1 MSTVASIVLAAGS
14 GTRFGHSINKV
25 WLQLNGKHIISR
37 SLENS
42 RANFSNVRSILVIN
56 PDDEQFA
63 REALTKD
70 GSLANTEIV
79 HGGATRHESE
89 YKALQYL
96 KNDIE
101 AGLIDLVLIHD
112 GARPLATAELFV
124 AIAAGA
130 QTHGGA
136 IPTIALDPREM
147 DTARDETVARVQTP
161 QGFRAQQILQA
172 YEKAVVS
179 GFVAYSSAPASSAR
193 AIDFRSESEET
204 ISTGKPSSSTRDLN
218 SRTSSIPFITG
229 MCKSEHTRS
238 NPLSSKSIAR
248 AAAPSPAASQV
259 NPMSSNI
266 LVITR
271 RITAESSTTK
281 ALLITH
287 ILLFL

>member
-1 MSTVASIVLAAGS
+1 MSTQTSVASIVLAAGS
-14 GTRFGHSINKV
+14 GTRFGHSMNKV

-56 PDDEQFA
+56 PDDEEFA

-70 GSLANTEIV
+70 GALANTEIV

-96 KNDIE
+96 KGDIE

-112 GARPLATAELFV
+112 GARPLATPELFV

-147 DTARDETVARVQTP
+147 DAARDETVARVQTP
-161 QGFRAQQILQA
+161 QGFRSQQLLQA
-172 YEKAVVS
+172 YEKAAV
-179 GFVAYSSAPASSAR
+179 
-193 AIDFRSESEET
+193 
-204 ISTGKPSSSTRDLN
+204 TGLLEP
-218 SRTSSIPFITG
+218 IPQRVWKRF
-229 MCKSEHTRS
+229 
-238 NPLSSKSIAR
+238 
-248 AAAPSPAASQV
+248 SQ
-259 NPMSSNI
+259 M
-266 LVITR
+266 
-271 RITAESSTTK
+271 
-281 ALLITH
+281 
-287 ILLFL
+287 